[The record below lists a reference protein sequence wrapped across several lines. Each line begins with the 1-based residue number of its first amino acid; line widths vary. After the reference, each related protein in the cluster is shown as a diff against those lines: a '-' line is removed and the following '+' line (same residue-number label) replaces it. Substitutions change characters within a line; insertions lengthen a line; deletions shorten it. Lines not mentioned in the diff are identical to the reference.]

1 MAVAYFPY
9 FPFLPSWVW
18 RVSFYHLSGQAKG
31 QENHSEIGGTC
42 RKVKWIYPI
51 PSGCSM
57 HCRNSEPR
65 IETSEGLLWRVYHVP
80 LELGKH
86 SWLQRLDYYNTS
98 PIHLLRS
105 QCTEDERMPKRRSTK
120 EGEGE
125 KLQESGSSDHP
136 LLPTYCGFLGHG
148 LGLSSWGRKNH

>member
-1 MAVAYFPY
+1 MAVAY

-148 LGLSSWGRKNH
+148 LGLSSLGRKNH